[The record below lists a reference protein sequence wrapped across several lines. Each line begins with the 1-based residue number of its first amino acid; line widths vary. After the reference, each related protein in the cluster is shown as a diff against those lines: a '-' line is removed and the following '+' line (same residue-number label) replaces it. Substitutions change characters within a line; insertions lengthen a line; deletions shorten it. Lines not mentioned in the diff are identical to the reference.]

1 MVDNC
6 QQFFTLFHL
15 LEFTQKIDKALY
27 HAPFEVHGIY
37 LENKF
42 AYQIF
47 WKKEL
52 TNSAKYGTMNT

>member
-15 LEFTQKIDKALY
+15 LEFTWKIDDPLY

-37 LENKF
+37 LENKKS
-42 AYQIF
+42 Y
-47 WKKEL
+47 
-52 TNSAKYGTMNT
+52 